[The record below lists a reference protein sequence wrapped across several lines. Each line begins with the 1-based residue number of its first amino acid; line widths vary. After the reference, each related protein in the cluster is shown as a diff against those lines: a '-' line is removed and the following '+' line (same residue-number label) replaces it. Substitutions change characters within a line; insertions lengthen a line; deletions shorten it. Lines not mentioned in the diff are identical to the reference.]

1 MGKNRPPRAIFENIG
16 TLTAQDIEASN
27 ILKGLLKVEVPKA
40 IEYAIQN
47 KKTFASIFEI
57 NDSNSYI
64 ELHKN
69 QWISALETCI
79 LFYVEEEDYE
89 ACNKMT
95 KLIESYVRRKKK
107 TQSDKKKEMFV
118 QMINSLDEIFVRQ
131 GLMYADMDMDMF
143 KYDEKFLAVI
153 DVMIYF
159 HFGEACSEVIAFY
172 LYDRQNPDG
181 TLNPILDENDTEII
195 LQNPYDLWN
204 LLVMINP
211 KIQD

>member
-1 MGKNRPPRAIFENIG
+1 MADNFK
-16 TLTAQDIEASN
+16 
-27 ILKGLLKVEVPKA
+27 EVQIAVDNMLNVK
-40 IEYAIQN
+40 
-47 KKTFASIFEI
+47 
-57 NDSNSYI
+57 
-64 ELHKN
+64 
-69 QWISALETCI
+69 
-79 LFYVEEEDYE
+79 
-89 ACNKMT
+89 
-95 KLIESYVRRKKK
+95 SYVRRKKK

>member
-1 MGKNRPPRAIFENIG
+1 MADNFKEVQ
-16 TLTAQDIEASN
+16 TAVDN
-27 ILKGLLKVEVPKA
+27 MLNVK
-40 IEYAIQN
+40 
-47 KKTFASIFEI
+47 
-57 NDSNSYI
+57 
-64 ELHKN
+64 
-69 QWISALETCI
+69 
-79 LFYVEEEDYE
+79 
-89 ACNKMT
+89 
-95 KLIESYVRRKKK
+95 SYVRRKKK

-153 DVMIYF
+153 DVMFYL
-159 HFGEACSEVIAFY
+159 HFGEACSDVIAFY

-204 LLVMINP
+204 LLVMINH

>member
-1 MGKNRPPRAIFENIG
+1 MADNFK
-16 TLTAQDIEASN
+16 
-27 ILKGLLKVEVPKA
+27 EVQIAVDNMLNVK
-40 IEYAIQN
+40 
-47 KKTFASIFEI
+47 
-57 NDSNSYI
+57 
-64 ELHKN
+64 
-69 QWISALETCI
+69 
-79 LFYVEEEDYE
+79 
-89 ACNKMT
+89 
-95 KLIESYVRRKKK
+95 SYVRRKKK

-131 GLMYADMDMDMF
+131 GLMYADMDVDMF

-159 HFGEACSEVIAFY
+159 HFGEACSDVIAFY

>member
-1 MGKNRPPRAIFENIG
+1 MADNFKEVQ
-16 TLTAQDIEASN
+16 TAVDN
-27 ILKGLLKVEVPKA
+27 MLNVK
-40 IEYAIQN
+40 
-47 KKTFASIFEI
+47 
-57 NDSNSYI
+57 
-64 ELHKN
+64 
-69 QWISALETCI
+69 
-79 LFYVEEEDYE
+79 
-89 ACNKMT
+89 
-95 KLIESYVRRKKK
+95 SYVRRKKK

-131 GLMYADMDMDMF
+131 GLMYADMDVDMF

-195 LQNPYDLWN
+195 LENPYDLWN

>member
-1 MGKNRPPRAIFENIG
+1 LL
-16 TLTAQDIEASN
+16 LTQIKQIKMADN
-27 ILKGLLKVEVPKA
+27 FKEVQTAVDNMLNVK
-40 IEYAIQN
+40 
-47 KKTFASIFEI
+47 
-57 NDSNSYI
+57 
-64 ELHKN
+64 
-69 QWISALETCI
+69 
-79 LFYVEEEDYE
+79 
-89 ACNKMT
+89 
-95 KLIESYVRRKKK
+95 SYVRRKKK

-131 GLMYADMDMDMF
+131 GLMYADMDVDMF

-159 HFGEACSEVIAFY
+159 HFGEACSDVIAFY

>member
-1 MGKNRPPRAIFENIG
+1 MADNFKEVQ
-16 TLTAQDIEASN
+16 TAVDN
-27 ILKGLLKVEVPKA
+27 MLNVK
-40 IEYAIQN
+40 
-47 KKTFASIFEI
+47 
-57 NDSNSYI
+57 
-64 ELHKN
+64 
-69 QWISALETCI
+69 
-79 LFYVEEEDYE
+79 
-89 ACNKMT
+89 
-95 KLIESYVRRKKK
+95 SYVRRKKK

-204 LLVMINP
+204 LLVMINA

>member
-1 MGKNRPPRAIFENIG
+1 MADNFKEVQ
-16 TLTAQDIEASN
+16 TAVDN
-27 ILKGLLKVEVPKA
+27 MLNVK
-40 IEYAIQN
+40 
-47 KKTFASIFEI
+47 
-57 NDSNSYI
+57 
-64 ELHKN
+64 
-69 QWISALETCI
+69 
-79 LFYVEEEDYE
+79 
-89 ACNKMT
+89 
-95 KLIESYVRRKKK
+95 SYVRRKKK

-118 QMINSLDEIFVRQ
+118 QMVNSLDEIFVRQ
-131 GLMYADMDMDMF
+131 GLMYADMDVDMF

-159 HFGEACSEVIAFY
+159 HFGEACSDVIAFY

>member
-1 MGKNRPPRAIFENIG
+1 MVDNFKEVQ
-16 TLTAQDIEASN
+16 TAVDN
-27 ILKGLLKVEVPKA
+27 MLNVK
-40 IEYAIQN
+40 
-47 KKTFASIFEI
+47 
-57 NDSNSYI
+57 
-64 ELHKN
+64 
-69 QWISALETCI
+69 
-79 LFYVEEEDYE
+79 
-89 ACNKMT
+89 
-95 KLIESYVRRKKK
+95 SYVRRKKK

>member
-1 MGKNRPPRAIFENIG
+1 MADNFKEVQ
-16 TLTAQDIEASN
+16 TAVDN
-27 ILKGLLKVEVPKA
+27 MLNVK
-40 IEYAIQN
+40 
-47 KKTFASIFEI
+47 
-57 NDSNSYI
+57 
-64 ELHKN
+64 
-69 QWISALETCI
+69 
-79 LFYVEEEDYE
+79 
-89 ACNKMT
+89 
-95 KLIESYVRRKKK
+95 SYVRRKKK

-131 GLMYADMDMDMF
+131 GLMYADMDVDMF

-153 DVMIYF
+153 DAMIYF
-159 HFGEACSEVIAFY
+159 HFGEACSDVIAFY

>member
-1 MGKNRPPRAIFENIG
+1 MADNFKEVQ
-16 TLTAQDIEASN
+16 TAVDN
-27 ILKGLLKVEVPKA
+27 MLNVK
-40 IEYAIQN
+40 
-47 KKTFASIFEI
+47 
-57 NDSNSYI
+57 
-64 ELHKN
+64 
-69 QWISALETCI
+69 
-79 LFYVEEEDYE
+79 
-89 ACNKMT
+89 
-95 KLIESYVRRKKK
+95 SYVRRKKK

-181 TLNPILDENDTEII
+181 TLNPILDENDNEII

-204 LLVMINP
+204 LLVMINA

>member
-1 MGKNRPPRAIFENIG
+1 MADNFKEVQ
-16 TLTAQDIEASN
+16 TAVDN
-27 ILKGLLKVEVPKA
+27 MLNVK
-40 IEYAIQN
+40 
-47 KKTFASIFEI
+47 
-57 NDSNSYI
+57 
-64 ELHKN
+64 
-69 QWISALETCI
+69 
-79 LFYVEEEDYE
+79 
-89 ACNKMT
+89 
-95 KLIESYVRRKKK
+95 SYVRRKKK

-131 GLMYADMDMDMF
+131 GLMYADMDVDMF